1 MVDNEQPNNDVTAFN
16 AASAA
21 GAPMLH
27 PSPQAQA
34 ISAGTRNE
42 ICKDDIGLH
51 FIDEIALYDRQ
62 IRLWGVRA
70 QEKLRSANILL
81 VGMRALAN
89 EIAKNLVLAGIGSL
103 TILDDQVV
111 TEDDLGSQFFL
122 SELHLGMNRAAAAIT
137 QVRTLNPRVAL
148 HVDMENILLKPP
160 EFYSLFNMV
169 IATDLDL
176 TPLSNINAACRFVNV
191 PFYAA
196 GSHGMYG
203 FIFADLI
210 THDYVIER
218 EKSNLPTELK
228 AETMTR
234 SIVATS
240 TKEENGK
247 QVEMVTKRE
256 IYSPINLANTSPLQ
270 PEHLSSR
277 RRKLQI
283 PPLLTC
289 LRALWEFQGLSG
301 QSIPTH
307 SHADLEIFT
316 KLATEKHKELQLP
329 PETLRSEFLRSFLQN
344 VGSEIAPVT
353 AFLGGQ
359 LAQDVINV
367 LGQREQPIQNF
378 LLFDSEDS
386 KGPVYALHPI
396 FPPLDVPIV

>member
-1 MVDNEQPNNDVTAFN
+1 
-16 AASAA
+16 
-21 GAPMLH
+21 
-27 PSPQAQA
+27 
-34 ISAGTRNE
+34 
-42 ICKDDIGLH
+42 
-51 FIDEIALYDRQ
+51 
-62 IRLWGVRA
+62 
-70 QEKLRSANILL
+70 
-81 VGMRALAN
+81 
-89 EIAKNLVLAGIGSL
+89 
-103 TILDDQVV
+103 
-111 TEDDLGSQFFL
+111 
-122 SELHLGMNRAAAAIT
+122 
-137 QVRTLNPRVAL
+137 
-148 HVDMENILLKPP
+148 MENILLKPP
-160 EFYSLFNMV
+160 EFYSMFDMI

-176 TPLSNINAACRFVNV
+176 APLATINAACRFVNK

-210 THDYVIER
+210 THDFVIER
-218 EKSNLPTELK
+218 EKSNLPTALK

-234 SIVATS
+234 SIIATNA
-240 TKEENGK
+240 KEENGK

-270 PEHLSSR
+270 AEQLSSR
-277 RRKLQI
+277 RRKLQVS
-283 PPLLTC
+283 PLLTC
-289 LRALWEFQGLSG
+289 LRALWEFQALRQ
-301 QSIPTH
+301 QSLPTH
-307 SHADLEIFT
+307 SHPDLELFT

-359 LAQDVINV
+359 VAQDVINV

-396 FPPLDVPIV
+396 FPSLDGRVM

>member
-1 MVDNEQPNNDVTAFN
+1 
-16 AASAA
+16 
-21 GAPMLH
+21 
-27 PSPQAQA
+27 
-34 ISAGTRNE
+34 
-42 ICKDDIGLH
+42 
-51 FIDEIALYDRQ
+51 
-62 IRLWGVRA
+62 
-70 QEKLRSANILL
+70 
-81 VGMRALAN
+81 
-89 EIAKNLVLAGIGSL
+89 
-103 TILDDQVV
+103 
-111 TEDDLGSQFFL
+111 
-122 SELHLGMNRAAAAIT
+122 
-137 QVRTLNPRVAL
+137 
-148 HVDMENILLKPP
+148 MENILLKPP
-160 EFYSLFNMV
+160 EFYSMFDMI

-176 TPLSNINAACRFVNV
+176 APLATINAACRFVNK

-210 THDYVIER
+210 THDFVVER
-218 EKSNLPTELK
+218 EKSNLPTALK

-234 SIVATS
+234 SIIAINA
-240 TKEENGK
+240 KEENGK

-270 PEHLSSR
+270 AEQLSSR
-277 RRKLQI
+277 RRKLQVS
-283 PPLLTC
+283 PLLTC
-289 LRALWEFQGLSG
+289 LRALWEFQALRQ
-301 QSIPTH
+301 QSLPTH
-307 SHADLEIFT
+307 SHPDLELFT

-359 LAQDVINV
+359 VAQDVINV

-396 FPPLDVPIV
+396 FPSLDGRVM

>member
-1 MVDNEQPNNDVTAFN
+1 M
-16 AASAA
+16 
-21 GAPMLH
+21 
-27 PSPQAQA
+27 
-34 ISAGTRNE
+34 
-42 ICKDDIGLH
+42 
-51 FIDEIALYDRQ
+51 
-62 IRLWGVRA
+62 
-70 QEKLRSANILL
+70 
-81 VGMRALAN
+81 
-89 EIAKNLVLAGIGSL
+89 
-103 TILDDQVV
+103 
-111 TEDDLGSQFFL
+111 
-122 SELHLGMNRAAAAIT
+122 
-137 QVRTLNPRVAL
+137 
-148 HVDMENILLKPP
+148 
-160 EFYSLFNMV
+160 FNMV
-169 IATDLDL
+169 IASDLDL
-176 TPLSNINAACRFVNV
+176 APLSNINAACRFVNV

-196 GSHGMYG
+196 GSHGVYG

-218 EKSNLPTELK
+218 ERSNLPTELK
-228 AETMTR
+228 AETVTR

-240 TKEENGK
+240 TKEENGR

-301 QSIPTH
+301 QSIPSH
-307 SHADLEIFT
+307 SHADLELFT

-329 PETLRSEFLRSFLQN
+329 SETLRSEFLRSFLQN

>member
-1 MVDNEQPNNDVTAFN
+1 
-16 AASAA
+16 
-21 GAPMLH
+21 
-27 PSPQAQA
+27 
-34 ISAGTRNE
+34 
-42 ICKDDIGLH
+42 
-51 FIDEIALYDRQ
+51 
-62 IRLWGVRA
+62 
-70 QEKLRSANILL
+70 
-81 VGMRALAN
+81 MRALAN

-111 TEDDLGSQFFL
+111 TEDDLGSQFFI
-122 SELHLGMNRAAAAIT
+122 SEIHLGMNRAAAAVT
-137 QVRTLNPRVAL
+137 QVGTLNPRVAL
-148 HVDMENILLKPP
+148 RVDTENILAKPP
-160 EFYSLFNMV
+160 DFYSMFNLV

-203 FIFADLI
+203 FVFADLI

-234 SIVATS
+234 SIVATH

-247 QVEMVTKRE
+247 QIEMVTKRE

-277 RRKLQI
+277 RRKLQV

-289 LRALWEFQGLSG
+289 LRALWEFQSLARR
-301 QSIPTH
+301 SIPTH
-307 SHADLEIFT
+307 SHADLELFT

-329 PETLRSEFLRSFLQN
+329 AETLRSEFLRSFLQN
-344 VGSEIAPVT
+344 AGSEISPVT

-378 LLFDSEDS
+378 LLFDSEES

-396 FPPLDVPIV
+396 FPPLGIPIV